1 MKFTIRRGV
10 FETNSS
16 SSHSMCIQNNAIED
30 CMDTEHIINDLLN
43 GRGAWK
49 IKDNSYGRSPFRFLN
64 KFSEKVLYAVAI
76 YGYDLERVKDPTP
89 EGFEA
94 ASKIVEI
101 EHIVRKYVPEFSS
114 FDVSSSDSY
123 YKFGYAENTG
133 FDVWLKNNNITL
145 EEFLVSNKYA
155 VVIDGDEYNIFTDMI
170 KCGIIREDIKIY
182 TSWDG

>member
-1 MKFTIRRGV
+1 MRFTIRRGV

-30 CMDTEHIINDLLN
+30 CIDTEHIINDLLN

-64 KFSEKVLYAVAI
+64 KFSEKVLYALAV
-76 YGYDLERVKDPTP
+76 YGYDDEKDSD
-89 EGFEA
+89 
-94 ASKIVEI
+94 SKIKQI
-101 EHIVRKYVPEFSS
+101 EEIVRSYVPEFSS

>member
-1 MKFTIRRGV
+1 
-10 FETNSS
+10 
-16 SSHSMCIQNNAIED
+16 
-30 CMDTEHIINDLLN
+30 
-43 GRGAWK
+43 
-49 IKDNSYGRSPFRFLN
+49 LN
-64 KFSEKVLYAVAI
+64 KFSEKVLYALAV
-76 YGYDLERVKDPTP
+76 YGYNDEKDPD
-89 EGFEA
+89 
-94 ASKIVEI
+94 SKIKQI
-101 EHIVRKYVPEFSS
+101 EEIVRSYVPEFSS

-182 TSWDG
+182 TSLDG

>member
-16 SSHSMCIQNNAIED
+16 SSHSMCIQNNATDD

-49 IKDNSYGRSPFRFLN
+49 IKDNSYERSPFRFLN
-64 KFSEKVLYAVAI
+64 KFSEKVLYALAV
-76 YGYDLERVKDPTP
+76 YGYDDEKDPNN
-89 EGFEA
+89 
-94 ASKIVEI
+94 EI
-101 EHIVRKYVPEFSS
+101 RQIENIVRKYVPEFSS
-114 FDVSSSDSY
+114 FDTSDTNSY

-133 FDVWLKNNNITL
+133 FDTWLKNNNITL
-145 EEFLVSNKYA
+145 EEFITSNKYA
-155 VVIDGDEYNIFTDMI
+155 VVVDGDEYDIFTDMI

>member
-1 MKFTIRRGV
+1 MKFAIRRGV

-16 SSHSMCIQNNAIED
+16 SSHSMCIQNNATDD

-43 GRGAWK
+43 GRGVWK

-76 YGYDLERVKDPTP
+76 YGYEMERVKDPTP

-101 EHIVRKYVPEFSS
+101 EHIVRKYVPEFSNFERGNGTWGS
-114 FDVSSSDSY
+114 GL
-123 YKFGYAENTG
+123 GYAENFG
-133 FDVWLKNNNITL
+133 FDSWFNKNNITL
-145 EEFLVSNKYA
+145 EDFLTSNKYA
-155 VVIDGDEYNIFTDMI
+155 IIVDGDEYNIFRDLV
-170 KCGIIREDIKIY
+170 KCGVIDPDIKIY
-182 TSWDG
+182 TSYDA